1 VVTSKAKAKD
11 EASEKVVAWAMAGAL
26 GVMFLGGA
34 ALPLALEIARRRHR
48 HDADRPKQPW
58 DVG

>member
-1 VVTSKAKAKD
+1 VVTSKAKEKD

-34 ALPLALEIARRRHR
+34 ALPLALEIVRRRR
-48 HDADRPKQPW
+48 GADPPKQPW